1 MNEDALLQSAKM
13 ASASSSSSDDVA
25 LMLLLLFAVAID
37 IIFMLFSV
45 YYSWDVI
52 NKYTRRL
59 SIRLFIRDV
68 PS

>member
-25 LMLLLLFAVAID
+25 LMLLLLFAVDID

-45 YYSWDVI
+45 YHYLWDVI
-52 NKYTRRL
+52 NKYTRR
-59 SIRLFIRDV
+59 IRLFIRDV